1 MLGNGQSKG
10 SASLSDT
17 FQGLRNRHP
26 SHRWL
31 ERRQDPTSSSL
42 HSCSVFLLDQN
53 ELVAKVF
60 DGGVVDDE
68 VREYGGC
75 PGVS

>member
-1 MLGNGQSKG
+1 M
-10 SASLSDT
+10 ASQD
-17 FQGLRNRHP
+17 LRNRYS
-26 SHRWL
+26 SHMWL
-31 ERRQDPTSSSL
+31 RGTSGPHKPNTSL

-68 VREYGGC
+68 VRESGGC
-75 PGVS
+75 PGICKGPWGSSRI

>member
-1 MLGNGQSKG
+1 
-10 SASLSDT
+10 
-17 FQGLRNRHP
+17 
-26 SHRWL
+26 
-31 ERRQDPTSSSL
+31 
-42 HSCSVFLLDQN
+42 VFLLDQN

-75 PGVS
+75 PGVSKRTWGKSHI